1 MLITTNKQNSG
12 LRLRSVVQKLW
23 GQAPPE
29 EAPPQ
34 EAPMLGDKQRLTAYR
49 TSGPY
54 GQTIMAAPPTRPWMD
69 ASPDRFAYRCLP
81 MLIANQSGWL
91 ILNDISFEAKW
102 NGESADDGVK
112 IAFLDDGL
120 DLEPETQASLEA
132 CVVSHFGCGI
142 ITWTLPYL
150 FQTPPG
156 WSLLARG
163 PANWPFDGV
172 SPLEGIV
179 ETDQA
184 ASTFTMNWKIT
195 RPDFTVRFDRGD
207 PICMI
212 VPQQRGELE
221 SFEPKFHSIEGS
233 GPLLQRY
240 LAWQKSRTSFL
251 KKIEKG
257 DRDAVG
263 RGWQKNYFRGEDVDK
278 TRFQEHVTRIPLQEF
293 VETEVQ

>member
-1 MLITTNKQNSG
+1 M
-12 LRLRSVVQKLW
+12 R
-23 GQAPPE
+23 A
-29 EAPPQ
+29 
-34 EAPMLGDKQRLTAYR
+34 LTAYR

-54 GQTIMAAPPTRPWMD
+54 GQTIIAAPPARPWMD
-69 ASPDRFAYRCLP
+69 ATPDRFAYRCLP

-91 ILNDISFEAKW
+91 ILNDISFEATW
-102 NGESADDGVK
+102 DGGSTEESVQ
-112 IAFLDDGL
+112 ISFLDDEL
-120 DLEPETQASLEA
+120 DLEDDTLAAMQAS
-132 CVVSHFGCGI
+132 VVSHFGCGI

-172 SPLEGIV
+172 APLEGIV

-195 RPDFTVRFDRGD
+195 RPDFTIQFDRGD

-212 VPQQRGELE
+212 VPQRRGELQA
-221 SFEPKFHSIEGS
+221 FKPKFETIEGA
-233 GPLLQRY
+233 GTLLQRY
-240 LAWQKSRTSFL
+240 TAWHKSRNTFL
-251 KKIEKG
+251 QKIEKG
-257 DRDAVG
+257 DRDAVS

-278 TRFQEHVTRIPLQEF
+278 KRFQEHVTRVPLQEF
-293 VETEVQ
+293 SEREEANPAAE